1 MAIFDFDTIN
11 NNLEKIDRTSFQV
24 ENILERT
31 NLQDALK
38 KQIDII
44 APDCLVISEEF
55 SEWDGSKRR
64 IDLLAIDKEA
74 NLVVIELKRD
84 ETGEHMELQ
93 AIRYASMVSTLT
105 FSRTVKIYQKY
116 LDKSNIS
123 EDAENNLLKFLE
135 WDENQADDFAL
146 DVKIILV
153 SSNFSKEITTS
164 VMWLNERN
172 IDIKCIRLVP
182 YKLNEKVLIDV
193 QQIIPLPE
201 AENYQIQIKQQVSQ
215 RREARQTDKDYT
227 NYKFQG
233 EIYNKRKLVLAV
245 MKKYF
250 EDNTPNDIEDFRKN
264 FSNQRLFAPLQDA
277 IEKANKHGQPR
288 HFLKDGEPVT
298 IGNEE
303 YAISNQ
309 WGVGNIE
316 DFVNDMRKLGYQI
329 DES

>member
-1 MAIFDFDTIN
+1 MAIFDFDTTN

-116 LDKSNIS
+116 LDKSSIS
-123 EDAENNLLKFLE
+123 EDAENSLLKFLE

-201 AENYQIQIKQQVSQ
+201 AENYQIQIKQQVLQ
-215 RREARQTDKDYT
+215 RREARQTDRDYT
-227 NYKFQG
+227 SYKFQD

-250 EDNTPNDIEDFRKN
+250 DDNTENDISVLRKK

-277 IEKANKHGQPR
+277 IEKKNKHGQSR
-288 HFLKDGEPVT
+288 HFLKDGEPVLV
-298 IGNEE
+298 GGEQ

-309 WGVGNIE
+309 WGVGNID
-316 DFVNDMRKLGYQI
+316 DFINDMRKLGYQI